1 MFIAYLIAKDKA
13 LILSYIWVEIDDVV
27 SSFLD
32 DGYLWMWGWGSRGQL
47 GQGEMKNLNTPTKV
61 EGFK

>member
-1 MFIAYLIAKDKA
+1 ML
-13 LILSYIWVEIDDVV
+13 LSLY
-27 SSFLD
+27 LD

-47 GQGEMKNLNTPTKV
+47 GQGEKMNLNSPAKV